1 MKAYSHLQG
10 NSKLPRQEGRR
21 MKLLRVW
28 TYNHFF
34 SNGNRLLAQPTEAI
48 LSFSQWNSHQ
58 EDCTHSWLQQLSRQP
73 PRSKPHKPKT
83 STLTFFCQTDEW
95 TQPPCQTKRKKIAT
109 TLPRCFP
116 PYFSTKNED
125 WILPLHKLR
134 SNIHPSL
141 HLLPLTHLL
150 LLTIVDFTIW
160 WSIPAHVCPS
170 RLLMDS

>member
-73 PRSKPHKPKT
+73 PLSKPHKPKT
-83 STLTFFCQTDEW
+83 STLTFSAKLMNERINHLAKQRERRS
-95 TQPPCQTKRKKIAT
+95 QPLYQGVFHHIFQQKMKTESSHFTNWDLTSILLCTCCHSLI
-109 TLPRCFP
+109 F
-116 PYFSTKNED
+116 YFS
-125 WILPLHKLR
+125 L
-134 SNIHPSL
+134 SL
-141 HLLPLTHLL
+141 ISQFGDQFQLMFVQ
-150 LLTIVDFTIW
+150 VD
-160 WSIPAHVCPS
+160 C
-170 RLLMDS
+170 